1 MYYLVSLV
9 FFAIFR
15 FICTWLMR
23 FMTPRKLLTLL
34 SFAAMVCTLTT
45 IFIRG
50 YIGVYALI
58 CIPGCIPGCM
68 SLMFPT
74 MFGLAVK
81 GLGDDAKIAGSRLI
95 MGILGGAVLTAIQ
108 GQVSDVNR

>member
-58 CIPGCIPGCM
+58 CIPGCM